1 MGVSPGGRRG
11 GGSARATGS
20 SSSYCLSPDSTMP
33 GWFDIGPDGVITV
46 NGSLDRE
53 QLLEE
58 DEEVKVQV
66 TVSEGSTASF
76 VPHPQLLT
84 FDLCSL

>member
-1 MGVSPGGRRG
+1 
-11 GGSARATGS
+11 
-20 SSSYCLSPDSTMP
+20 MP
-33 GWFDIGPDGVITV
+33 GWFDIGPDGVIRVT
-46 NGSLDRE
+46 GSLDRE

-76 VPHPQLLT
+76 VPELQLLT